1 MAENMVGKYPVM
13 IDGRAVGTLE
23 VSRHGAVTVFDV
35 RCRMLE
41 GIVRISVYGQA
52 SEGYLGVLAPEGE
65 GLRLCRSLSP
75 AAMRTFPRDIVE
87 AGPAGLGRASIPVLP
102 DAPERPGE
110 SDANTGGEYAA
121 APGDDRACEDA
132 VTAKSGDAG
141 RSLELQGGSDTV
153 PAAEGGSA
161 AVRTDSGGEMDAS
174 VEAARYGA
182 AGACPDKMS
191 DDRPGEPAEGSGEG
205 RMMHG
210 GAASGDD
217 RACGDAATAR
227 PGSGAAGR
235 SPELQ
240 ECSDAVPAE
249 AGGINTV
256 CRAGDGGAAAGGQEG
271 KNAAG
276 TCPGGGEEE
285 LYWYSSPDGAL
296 VCFDGER
303 SLIALPLGDGRIPR
317 NIEGQLRTVEGKK
330 YMVYITKNGR
340 IVD

>member
-41 GIVRISVYGQA
+41 GIVRVSVYGQD

-87 AGPAGLGRASIPVLP
+87 AGPSGLGRASIPVLP

-121 APGDDRACEDA
+121 AQAENCAGSDSSPAKPGE
-132 VTAKSGDAG
+132 TGKSSGMRG
-141 RSLELQGGSDTV
+141 RSDAASAADGG
-153 PAAEGGSA
+153 PAA
-161 AVRTDSGGEMDAS
+161 VHTDRGGEMDAS
-174 VEAARYGA
+174 GEAARRGA
-182 AGACPDKMS
+182 AGACPDEKS
-191 DDRPGEPAEGSGEG
+191 ADHPGEPAEGSGEG

-217 RACGDAATAR
+217 RACGDAVTAR
-227 PGSGAAGR
+227 PGAAGACPDEKSAGR
-235 SPELQ
+235 PGE
-240 ECSDAVPAE
+240 PAE
-249 AGGINTV
+249 GSE
-256 CRAGDGGAAAGGQEG
+256 EG

-276 TCPGGGEEE
+276 THPGGGEEE

-340 IVD
+340 IAD

>member
-1 MAENMVGKYPVM
+1 MAENMDGKYPVM

-41 GIVRISVYGQA
+41 GIVRVSVYGQD

-65 GLRLCRSLSP
+65 GLRLRRSLSP
-75 AAMRTFPRDIVE
+75 AAMRTLPRDIVE

-102 DAPERPGE
+102 DVPERPGE
-110 SDANTGGEYAA
+110 SDADAGEEYAA
-121 APGDDRACEDA
+121 ANVENCA
-132 VTAKSGDAG
+132 
-141 RSLELQGGSDTV
+141 GSDSS
-153 PAAEGGSA
+153 PAKPGETGKSSGMGRLDAASAADGGPA
-161 AVRTDSGGEMDAS
+161 AVRTDSSGEMDAS
-174 VEAARYGA
+174 GEAARPGA
-182 AGACPDKMS
+182 AGVCPDEMS
-191 DDRPGEPAEGSGEG
+191 DDRPGEPAEGSGE
-205 RMMHG
+205 
-210 GAASGDD
+210 S
-217 RACGDAATAR
+217 
-227 PGSGAAGR
+227 
-235 SPELQ
+235 
-240 ECSDAVPAE
+240 
-249 AGGINTV
+249 
-256 CRAGDGGAAAGGQEG
+256 

>member
-41 GIVRISVYGQA
+41 GIVRVSVYGQD

-87 AGPAGLGRASIPVLP
+87 AGPSGLGRASIPVLP
-102 DAPERPGE
+102 DVPERLGE
-110 SDANTGGEYAA
+110 SDANTGWEYAA
-121 APGDDRACEDA
+121 VPGDDRACEDA

-141 RSLELQGGSDTV
+141 RSLELQGCSDAD
-153 PAAEGGSA
+153 PAADRGSA
-161 AVRTDSGGEMDAS
+161 AARTDSSGEMDAS
-174 VEAARYGA
+174 VEAARPGA
-182 AGACPDKMS
+182 AGVCPDEMS
-191 DDRPGEPAEGSGEG
+191 DDRPGEAAEGGEEG

-217 RACGDAATAR
+217 RACGDAVTAR
-227 PGSGAAGR
+227 YGAAGACPDEKSAGR
-235 SPELQ
+235 PGE
-240 ECSDAVPAE
+240 PAE
-249 AGGINTV
+249 GSE
-256 CRAGDGGAAAGGQEG
+256 EG

-276 TCPGGGEEE
+276 THPGGGEEE

-317 NIEGQLRTVEGKK
+317 NIQGQLRTVEGKK

-340 IVD
+340 IAD